1 MGCCG
6 AVGENP
12 CVLKTYG
19 GILLIIFISTM
30 VSGIMAFVFK
40 GEIQDLVNE
49 AAKSGIEKW
58 QCDPVTLEVLILK
71 LIRL

>member
-6 AVGENP
+6 AVGENS
-12 CVLKTYG
+12 CVLKIYG

-58 QCDPVTLEVLILK
+58 ECDPATLEVLTL
-71 LIRL
+71 R

>member
-1 MGCCG
+1 M
-6 AVGENP
+6 
-12 CVLKTYG
+12 L
-19 GILLIIFISTM
+19 FISTL

-58 QCDPVTLEVLILK
+58 QCDPVTLEVLTLK
-71 LIRL
+71 LNRL